1 MKLLL
6 QQKIRALNLA
16 LAGSF
21 VLLSACQTAPQ
32 LPMAYALNSPGQ
44 SLGGFAAPRFQGLNA
59 PRDLMALVQR
69 FHAPL
74 LQRNPALIQ
83 HKYREMATSPFV
95 FYRAT
100 AFVFYHDLRQ
110 ESALN
115 QGVPVPLQGDFHL
128 ENMGTYL
135 TSQGGFAYDANDFD
149 EAVTGP
155 HTWDLARLTTSLHLA
170 AAESGIGLRERQAL
184 NQHFVQRYIAQL
196 QRLQQE
202 PGLLQLPL
210 DERYLDKEAG
220 KQVRQARERFDRQA
234 WLAEHS
240 QNGRFVHTDKLL
252 PVSAPEARTVQQ
264 ALQLYLA
271 QRPEGPGFF
280 AIKDIASRIAG
291 KGSLGRYRY
300 VVLVEGA
307 TATPQDDLLLEIKEA
322 ITPAA
327 SWAGVAAAADEGQRI
342 VQAYRQAL
350 PGADPYL
357 GATRLDTH
365 PAFVRELLDKE
376 TVNLSKLTRVKDYES
391 FLDSVA
397 LIMARLHARSGQVP
411 ALVQQ
416 TTTQAAAVLAFADRY
431 AEQVQADH
439 RLFRGSL

>member
-1 MKLLL
+1 MRGFL
-6 QQKIRALNLA
+6 LA
-16 LAGSF
+16 LVGSLA
-21 VLLSACQTAPQ
+21 LLSACQASPQ
-32 LPMAYALNSPGQ
+32 PLMAYALQNPDRT
-44 SLGGFAAPRFQGLNA
+44 LNGFAAPRFQGLNTQ
-59 PRDLMALVQR
+59 RDLMALMQR

-74 LQRNPALIQ
+74 LQRNPALIEY
-83 HKYREMATSPFV
+83 KYREMAVSPFV

-100 AFVFYHDLRQ
+100 AFLYYHDLRQ
-110 ESALN
+110 ESALS
-115 QGVPVPLQGDFHL
+115 QGVAVPLQGDFHL

-135 TSQGGFAYDANDFD
+135 TSQGSFAYDANDFD

-170 AAESGIGLRERQAL
+170 AEEVGIGQRDRQAL
-184 NQHFVQRYIAQL
+184 NQYFLQRYIALL

-202 PGLLQLPL
+202 PGLLQQPL

-220 KQVRQARERFDRQA
+220 KQVRQARERFDRSA
-234 WLAEHS
+234 WLAKYS
-240 QNGRFVHTDKLL
+240 RNGRFVHSDKLL
-252 PVSAPEARTVQQ
+252 PVSASEARRVQQ

-271 QRPEGPGFF
+271 QRREPAGFF
-280 AIKDIASRIAG
+280 TIKDIASRIAG

-307 TATPQDDLLLEIKEA
+307 SGAAQDDLILEVKEA
-322 ITPAA
+322 ITPSA
-327 SWAGVAAAADEGQRI
+327 SWAGIPAAPDEGQRI

-357 GATRLDTH
+357 GATRLDVH

-376 TVNLSKLTRVKDYES
+376 TVKLDKLTRVKDYES

-397 LIMARLHARSGQVP
+397 LIMARLHARSGQIP
-411 ALVQQ
+411 ALLNQ
-416 TTTQAAAVLAFADRY
+416 TAALAPDIQRFADRY
-431 AEQVQADH
+431 FEQVKADH
-439 RLFRGSL
+439 ALFRRSL